1 VSTVYNAV
9 RYIMQ
14 SSPCKDLGHSLAVIN
29 STRPSW
35 NSCSSFCKNSHKYTT
50 NLLRELLLT
59 IVMQRRITVNE
70 RGKLLLTIDELSFLK
85 IRAITA
91 EKADYTRQQ

>member
-1 VSTVYNAV
+1 
-9 RYIMQ
+9 
-14 SSPCKDLGHSLAVIN
+14 
-29 STRPSW
+29 
-35 NSCSSFCKNSHKYTT
+35 
-50 NLLRELLLT
+50 
-59 IVMQRRITVNE
+59 MQRRITVNE